1 MPALRN
7 GAIHSGLG
15 LPTTASLIKKYHTD
29 LSSIQPDVENPNW
42 SLIFQE
48 ILCIVNL
55 TIKSSHHKDFLCA
68 IAVWI

>member
-15 LPTTASLIKKYHTD
+15 LPTTSNLIKKSHTG
-29 LSSIQPDVENPNW
+29 LSSIQPDAENPKW

-55 TIKSSHHKDFLCA
+55 TIKSSHHKDFLYS